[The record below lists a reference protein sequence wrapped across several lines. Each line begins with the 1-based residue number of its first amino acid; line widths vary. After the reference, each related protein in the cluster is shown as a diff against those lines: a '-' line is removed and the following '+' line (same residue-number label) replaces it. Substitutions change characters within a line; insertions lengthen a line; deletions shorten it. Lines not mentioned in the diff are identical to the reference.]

1 VLRPET
7 PATELDRAE
16 GWRYLSRLTRVGL
29 EMMLEFGNPDF
40 PVFYQASNTSI
51 KIGGDNPDNVYWN
64 ATIAGDRDY
73 RLRGTRGTVRYLSFG
88 TKANRYAIDG
98 TMASTG
104 ELDARELKVRPD
116 GTFEVIVSRTRQG
129 ENWLPL
135 AADSSMVLVRNTIL
149 DRATETAAVMTI
161 ERIGGPAKPAPLS
174 AERLERALMATAA
187 FVRGTAGTFADWVR
201 DFKAKPNELATLDQT
216 LFFKSGGDPNIFYL
230 HGYWQLQPD
239 EALII
244 ETTPP
249 ECEFWNFQLDNY
261 WMESL
266 DYRYAPVWVNSH
278 TANYNADGSVT
289 LTIARAN
296 RGFSNWI
303 DTDGHTS
310 GSMLLR
316 WTRAKTH
323 PVPRCRLVK
332 LAAAA
337 AA

>member
-1 VLRPET
+1 
-7 PATELDRAE
+7 
-16 GWRYLSRLTRVGL
+16 
-29 EMMLEFGNPDF
+29 
-40 PVFYQASNTSI
+40 
-51 KIGGDNPDNVYWN
+51 
-64 ATIAGDRDY
+64 
-73 RLRGTRGTVRYLSFG
+73 
-88 TKANRYAIDG
+88 
-98 TMASTG
+98 
-104 ELDARELKVRPD
+104 
-116 GTFEVIVSRTRQG
+116 
-129 ENWLPL
+129 
-135 AADSSMVLVRNTIL
+135 
-149 DRATETAAVMTI
+149 
-161 ERIGGPAKPAPLS
+161 
-174 AERLERALMATAA
+174 MATAA